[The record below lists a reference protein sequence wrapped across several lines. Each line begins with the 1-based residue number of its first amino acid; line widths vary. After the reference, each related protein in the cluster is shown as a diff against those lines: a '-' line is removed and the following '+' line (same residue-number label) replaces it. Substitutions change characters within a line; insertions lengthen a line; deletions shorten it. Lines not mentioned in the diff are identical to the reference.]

1 MALSVGSY
9 PQIRLK
15 EARIRR
21 DEAPPYEHR
30 KQQHRAVRSAAEHT
44 FEAVFNQ
51 WVEFRRLS
59 LKEGRQSTL
68 SQIMLPFVLV
78 VQNNAFTVLPQKLAK
93 ASIAADFKAS
103 GSGFAYYLQPA
114 DVEKRSVKMI
124 CPRATLLNELTL
136 SRITVGMWRLM
147 DWNMPEKELLEFI
160 DGCLAL
166 GVTTFDH
173 ADIYGNYGVEEAF
186 GKALRIRPSLR
197 AEIELVTKVGIA
209 LVSSARPEHRLKHYN
224 TEPAHIRH
232 SVEHSLRSFNAD
244 YIDLLLIHR
253 PDPLM
258 HFDEVAEEVERLKQ
272 AGKIKA
278 FGVSNFT
285 PAQFQAVNT
294 FTPLATNQIELSPF
308 HTSPLTD
315 GTLDQLQGIGVP
327 PMIWSALGGGRLFND
342 SDSIAQRVRA
352 TASQIAEQHGVSVP
366 TIIYAW
372 LLQLPSNP
380 VVITGSRRLGGV
392 RDAVTA
398 TRLQLDRQDWFAILE
413 AATGVEVP

>member
-1 MALSVGSY
+1 
-9 PQIRLK
+9 
-15 EARIRR
+15 
-21 DEAPPYEHR
+21 
-30 KQQHRAVRSAAEHT
+30 
-44 FEAVFNQ
+44 
-51 WVEFRRLS
+51 
-59 LKEGRQSTL
+59 
-68 SQIMLPFVLV
+68 
-78 VQNNAFTVLPQKLAK
+78 
-93 ASIAADFKAS
+93 
-103 GSGFAYYLQPA
+103 
-114 DVEKRSVKMI
+114 MI

-136 SRITVGMWRLM
+136 SRVTVGMWRLM

-173 ADIYGNYGVEEAF
+173 ADIYGNYGVEDAF
-186 GKALRIRPSLR
+186 GKALRMRPSLR

-209 LVSSARPEHRLKHYN
+209 LVSKARPEHRLKHYN

-232 SVEHSLRSFNAD
+232 SVERSLRSFNAD

-308 HTSPLTD
+308 RTSPLTD
-315 GTLDQLQGIGVP
+315 GTLDQLQGIGTP

-342 SDSIAQRVRA
+342 GDSIAQRVRS
-352 TASQIAEQHGVSVP
+352 TASQIAEQHGVSLP

-398 TRLQLDRQDWFAILE
+398 TGLQLDRQDWFAILE